1 VLLIILLRFKK
12 RGGKL
17 MVIVPDHKELD
28 FENLNSYQGME
39 RKRSNP
45 RLDTL
50 FESRSL
56 FPEFSLDLVLS

>member
-1 VLLIILLRFKK
+1 
-12 RGGKL
+12 
-17 MVIVPDHKELD
+17 MVIVPGHKELD

-50 FESRSL
+50 FKSRSL